1 MFDDKNQ
8 GDEPQAT
15 YIQRPTTDSHR
26 TLKLASLA
34 LFIVTFVVGT
44 SVLVVVFATP
54 FVRHADNA
62 STSMGQATEQT
73 SDAPD
78 AVSPVTIESDSDTDD
93 ELVEVPNVVGLPLDQ
108 ASQTLEDAGFSV
120 ASYSTITAYYTPGT
134 VSDQSLKGWAPT
146 GSTVLLDYC
155 KTYDEANHPE
165 SSAIDNPDVHGL
177 TIDQA
182 TELIAE
188 RGLPAPTEIDGP
200 SDGIVTEYVHISE
213 TDTYALYT
221 VSIEQ

>member
-1 MFDDKNQ
+1 MFDKNCPNE
-8 GDEPQAT
+8 DPNTT
-15 YIQRPTTDSHR
+15 YLQQPKPIYRKPL
-26 TLKLASLA
+26 TLFGCILLCILFLTGVLALGLAFASLLLNHPKQTA
-34 LFIVTFVVGT
+34 PSNTPTVTQTLEPT
-44 SVLVVVFATP
+44 SI
-54 FVRHADNA
+54 
-62 STSMGQATEQT
+62 E
-73 SDAPD
+73 
-78 AVSPVTIESDSDTDD
+78 PVTITSDSDTDD

-120 ASYSTITAYYTPGT
+120 ASYGTITAYYTPGT

-146 GSTVLLDYC
+146 GSTILLDYC

-165 SSAIDNPDVHGL
+165 PSAIDNPDVHGL